1 MATLYV
7 YGFKTK
13 SVPVAVWDVT
23 TSLKD
28 IEAAAGYMNS
38 AVPPGNGEVWEPETL
53 AVTLSEEKVRR
64 LIGQLAGG
72 LSTEKKAAA
81 ARENGKKSRGRPRKT
96 EKPKPK
102 TTPKKARIDPV
113 DKEIPELDLK

>member
-7 YGFKTK
+7 YGFKSKTC
-13 SVPVAVWDVT
+13 PVETWYVT
-23 TSLKD
+23 TSSKEIADKLAQWNID
-28 IEAAAGYMNS
+28 LSSTRVVYEAEIT
-38 AVPPGNGEVWEPETL
+38 EVKL
-53 AVTLSEEKVRR
+53 EEFQVRH